1 MTVRRRCERLVE
13 PRSAAYDR
21 FGTILVFP
29 LPRPSAIC
37 RAQPPRAVDVSLP
50 KGLKVLPDETSYLT

>member
-1 MTVRRRCERLVE
+1 MKDWWSLGALHMIVL
-13 PRSAAYDR
+13 
-21 FGTILVFP
+21 GLVFP

-50 KGLKVLPDETSYLT
+50 KGLEVR

>member
-1 MTVRRRCERLVE
+1 VKDWWSLGALHMTVL
-13 PRSAAYDR
+13 
-21 FGTILVFP
+21 GLVFP

-50 KGLKVLPDETSYLT
+50 KGLKVPLPCSDALASKFPGPSR